1 MTTHMMPSA
10 GAHVL
15 TADGKELGTVKEI
28 AGECFKLDVPL
39 QPDYWLA
46 TDTIES
52 SNGDRVYLR
61 YLKDNLKTVQ
71 HEGTDH
77 KGLHPHL

>member
-1 MTTHMMPSA
+1 MIPSV

-28 AGECFKLDVPL
+28 AGGCFKLDVPL

-46 TDTIES
+46 TDTIAS
-52 SNGDRVYLR
+52 SNADEVHLR
-61 YLKDNLKTVQ
+61 FMKDGLKTVQ
-71 HEGTDH
+71 HESLDH
-77 KGLHPHL
+77 SGFHPHM